1 MIKQRYDFAV
11 SLGGTCTAAES
22 LRRAGMQFASF
33 PFDWA
38 GGEVL
43 RDHVEVV
50 VGDFRDFMP
59 FEELEYRGPNEEKN
73 GDIYFN
79 RRNGIAFYHDFPY
92 QVPLAES
99 YPALKAKYDRRIS
112 RFIERMEKG
121 GSVLAMF
128 VQAPGKPLATDEDI
142 ETSRRRLQER
152 FPAAEIDLLYVHLVQ
167 DVSFS
172 PDLLKEVAPHAY
184 RIGFDIA
191 MPGCY
196 DARVAD
202 RRVIIP
208 MLKTL
213 FPQGAVDYR
222 TPEERRA
229 HKTAERRKRYRA
241 MHASSWLEY
250 AVNRFNW
257 LMFRHFRNRLE
268 KSGFENLPSHRAL

>member
-1 MIKQRYDFAV
+1 MKRRYDFAV

-22 LRRAGMQFASF
+22 LRRAGMQFASM

-43 RDHVEVV
+43 RDHAEVIA
-50 VGDFRDFMP
+50 GDFKDFMP

-73 GDIYFN
+73 GDIYYN

-92 QVPLAES
+92 QVPLTES

-121 GSVLAMF
+121 GAVLAMF
-128 VQAPGKPLATDEDI
+128 VQAPGKPLATDGDI
-142 ETSRRRLQER
+142 EASRRRLQER

-167 DVSFS
+167 DVVFS
-172 PDLLKEVAPHAY
+172 PELLKEVAPHAY

-191 MPGCY
+191 MPGFY

-202 RRVIIP
+202 RRVIVP
-208 MLKTL
+208 MLKAL
-213 FPQGAVDYR
+213 VPEGAVDYR
-222 TPEERRA
+222 TDEERAQWRIV
-229 HKTAERRKRYRA
+229 ERRKQMSK
-241 MHASSWLEY
+241 MHAKNRWEY
-250 AVNRFNW
+250 LVNNFRW
-257 LMFRHFRNRLE
+257 RMFRHFRNRLE
-268 KSGFENLPSHRAL
+268 KLGFENLPSHRA